1 MEKIS
6 IILGKRVIRINEF
19 FIKAIK
25 EDEFLIYDVFN
36 NHIFSEKN
44 LSLETILKKSV
55 LKKIQIEIDI
65 DERVLPS
72 AFRETEK
79 R

>member
-25 EDEFLIYDVFN
+25 EDEFLIYDTFN

-44 LSLETILKKSV
+44 LSLETLLKRSV
-55 LKKIQIEIDI
+55 LKNRIEIEMDI
-65 DERVLPS
+65 DERVLPVS
-72 AFRETEK
+72 FR
-79 R
+79 